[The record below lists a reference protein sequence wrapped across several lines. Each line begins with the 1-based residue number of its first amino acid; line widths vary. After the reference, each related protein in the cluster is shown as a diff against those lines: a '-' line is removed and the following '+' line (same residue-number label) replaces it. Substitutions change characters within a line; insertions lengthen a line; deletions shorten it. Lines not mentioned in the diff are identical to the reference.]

1 MKKYIAGYV
10 ACLLVMAALDG
21 VWLGLVA
28 LDFYTSAIGHL
39 MRDKPNFVAAGLF
52 YVFFV
57 VGILIFAVAP
67 ALAGRTWTK
76 AALLGGLF
84 GFFAYMTYD
93 LTNLA
98 TLKGWPVTISVIDMV
113 WGTFITAVTA
123 TAGYFAT
130 AAVGQKT

>member
-21 VWLGLVA
+21 IWLGLVA
-28 LDFYTSAIGHL
+28 MDSYVSAIGHL
-39 MRDKPNFVAAGLF
+39 MRDQPNFIAAGLF
-52 YVFFV
+52 YVIFV

-67 ALAGRTWTK
+67 ALAEKAWTK

-84 GFFAYMTYD
+84 GFFSYMTYD

-98 TLKGWPVTISVIDMV
+98 TLKGWPVTISLIDMA
-113 WGTFITAVTA
+113 WGFVITAITA
-123 TAGYFAT
+123 TAGYFAM
-130 AAVGQKT
+130 AAVGKE

>member
-28 LDFYTSAIGHL
+28 LDLYTSAIGHL
-39 MRDKPNFVAAGLF
+39 MLEKPNFVAAALF
-52 YVFFV
+52 YVLFV
-57 VGILIFAVAP
+57 VGILIFAVTP
-67 ALAGRTWTK
+67 ALADKAWTR

-113 WGTFITAVTA
+113 WGTFITAATA
-123 TAGYFAT
+123 TAGYFA
-130 AAVGQKT
+130 AAAAGQEK